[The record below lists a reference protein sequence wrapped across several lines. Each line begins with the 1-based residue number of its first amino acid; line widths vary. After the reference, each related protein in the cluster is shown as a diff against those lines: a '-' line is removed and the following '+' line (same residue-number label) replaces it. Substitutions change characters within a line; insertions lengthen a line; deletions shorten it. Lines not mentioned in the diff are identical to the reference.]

1 MPVDF
6 KVIIAK
12 KSNTLQVCN
21 YTKETVSM
29 YRKQWHLLKWLWLRS
44 LKQKGPA
51 LTLSMYINYLLS
63 LLRVACHNIN
73 NI

>member
-6 KVIIAK
+6 KVIITNK
-12 KSNTLQVCN
+12 NNNLQVLN

-44 LKQKGPA
+44 LEEKGPA
-51 LTLSMYINYLLS
+51 LILSMYINLLS
-63 LLRVACHNIN
+63 LLRMVRYNIN
-73 NI
+73 SI